1 MGLSY
6 FWSYTYYLTQ
16 ARSEYYV
23 HSPFVYTLMCECLK
37 RPFPVVRPERR
48 ERLYERLREFLV
60 RSHAAACLTRIPPE
74 RPIVA
79 AFTDLD
85 QTDRTAVFVDLPHRD
100 KAREAEWE
108 ALCADPDIALTI
120 DLFRVGLVFPTREMD
135 KEHFCLRYF

>member
-37 RPFPVVRPERR
+37 RPFPSFGTNDR

-60 RSHAAACLTRIPPE
+60 RSHAAARLTRIPSGQ
-74 RPIVA
+74 PIGTT
-79 AFTDLD
+79 FKGLD
-85 QTDRTAVFVDLPHRD
+85 QTDRTAVFIDLPHRD
-100 KAREAEWE
+100 KAREADWE
-108 ALCADPDIALTI
+108 ALCADPNIALTI